1 AQIGAPHGV
10 RACCVIPGPVLTRPA
25 MANMKTAL
33 GRAAEPWELCDFIMY
48 LCDDKQGGFI
58 TGSAHLVDGGRLL
71 L

>member
-1 AQIGAPHGV
+1 
-10 RACCVIPGPVLTRPA
+10 